1 MREDETTFGRQSS
14 CIQHSRYKQTNNI
27 WVEFMNKNV
36 HLSHCASRS
45 ETKMETL
52 TQYRSRYYHQLISY
66 NLFLPC
72 AQATATRIYVQME
85 WTDSENTSFFGHVR
99 QPAAATFRSQPKTWI
114 RNLLIKIPFCS
125 KIVTELFS
133 SFQQFKAEIIEQ
145 KNKTIELHIGTY

>member
-1 MREDETTFGRQSS
+1 MFLVSFFSQCLKKLIMNFTPL
-14 CIQHSRYKQTNNI
+14 CIGVRKT
-27 WVEFMNKNV
+27 E
-36 HLSHCASRS
+36 
-45 ETKMETL
+45 METL

-145 KNKTIELHIGTY
+145 KNKTIYTVKLKLNSQLTS